1 MSTYWVTFRISKK
14 TFNHKDHDDR
24 YKALQE
30 AVRTCTTKW
39 WVDPTNLYV
48 FELDRDI
55 DSLAESFKHAIDP
68 THDLFLIREM
78 NAEFGCHL
86 RQNRRSRYL
95 CSDALSQTAVIVRV
109 TRAGI
114 A

>member
-48 FELDRDI
+48 FESDRDI

-78 NAEFGCHL
+78 NAEL
-86 RQNRRSRYL
+86 
-95 CSDALSQTAVIVRV
+95 AVIYGKTEDHDIFALMPYLKRL
-109 TRAGI
+109 
-114 A
+114 